1 MAAQTKTK
9 KKKARNFNEIS
20 NVSNVILH
28 IIFIIV
34 ALLAILP
41 IVLIFMAS
49 ITDEESLITQGYT
62 FFPKHRTTFTYKFL
76 FSGASNIINA
86 YKVTIIATVLGTLI
100 STTLTMLYAYPISRS
115 TFKYRNVFSFILFFT
130 MLFQGGLV
138 PWYILYVRYLHID
151 DTLLALLMPGFVSAF
166 NCLIVKTF
174 FRTGLPEEILDAAK
188 VDGAGE
194 FYTFVRIVIPL
205 STPAIATIAL
215 FQALYYWNDWYNCM
229 LFIKNQNLYDLQ
241 YLLYQT
247 LKSIENASAN
257 AGHGVSV
264 TINVPTESLRMAMAI
279 VSIGPIILAYPFFQ
293 RYFVKGLTIGAVK
306 G

>member
-1 MAAQTKTK
+1 MANIKRAHS
-9 KKKARNFNEIS
+9 FNEIS
-20 NVSNVILH
+20 NVSDVIIH

-41 IVLIFMAS
+41 IILIFMAS
-49 ITDEESLITQGYT
+49 ITDDSCLISQGYT
-62 FFPKHRTTFTYKFL
+62 FFPKKMTTSTYQFL
-76 FSGASNIINA
+76 FSGASNIISA
-86 YKVTIIATVLGTLI
+86 YRVTIIATVLGTLI
-100 STTLTMLYAYPISRS
+100 STTMTMLYAYPISRKS
-115 TFKYRNVFSFILFFT
+115 FKYRNTFSFILFFT

-151 DTLLALLMPGFVSAF
+151 DTLLALIMPGFVSAF
-166 NCLIVKTF
+166 NCLVVKTF
-174 FRTGLPEEILDAAK
+174 FRTSLPDEILDAAK
-188 VDGAGE
+188 VDGASE
-194 FYTFVRIVIPL
+194 YLTFIRIVIPL

-229 LFIKNQNLYDLQ
+229 LFIKDQNLYNLQ

-247 LKSIENASAN
+247 LKSIDNAAQAASRGASAT
-257 AGHGVSV
+257 ASV
-264 TINVPTESLRMAMAI
+264 PAETLRMAMAI

-293 RYFVKGLTIGAVK
+293 RFFVKGLTIGAVK